1 MKFKQ
6 LREKITPEQIRQLK
20 KFYEPLRKV
29 DMSKHKGQIDKTT
42 AQLRRLN
49 PMSLLQLSKQD
60 IPIVSDVAKSILG
73 KMNPKMSTEETV
85 EEMNFNRMLGI
96 KGASKRS
103 REKSKDVKQTKIRVS
118 AKQKKSNDMA
128 KRIRDRLN
136 KEKEVEESLIVGLNK
151 SSAEYKA
158 GKEAAKKGEK
168 YDANPHAPGVKR
180 LNWSTGHNDFRA
192 DALRKAGKP
201 NYGARGQFEE
211 VQEADLTK
219 AQIKMVHKQADELP
233 KHDFIKR

>member
-1 MKFKQ
+1 MTNTFKQ

-42 AQLRRLN
+42 AQLRKLN

-73 KMNPKMSTEETV
+73 KMNPKMSTEDWKDELKNQGNVRVGKTDSQGNWHSV
-85 EEMNFNRMLGI
+85 STSDKKEI
-96 KGASKRS
+96 
-103 REKSKDVKQTKIRVS
+103 EKLKSQGYEVVKES
-118 AKQKKSNDMA
+118 A
-128 KRIRDRLN
+128 
-136 KEKEVEESLIVGLNK
+136 IVGLNK

-158 GKEAAKKGEK
+158 GKDAAKKGIK

-192 DALRKAGKP
+192 DKLRKAGKP
-201 NYGARGQFEE
+201 NYGARFQFDDTEI
-211 VQEADLTK
+211 D
-219 AQIKMVHKQADELP
+219 
-233 KHDFIKR
+233 

>member
-211 VQEADLTK
+211 VELDEASYRGYE
-219 AQIKMVHKQADELP
+219 I
-233 KHDFIKR
+233 